1 MLQDMGNVMR
11 GKKRGFTLAE
21 LMVSIFISTYV
32 FLCAWAMYMM
42 GWSWWYEILPQTECQ
57 RIARITISV
66 IAKGMMDSTAGAD
79 TIDSV
84 TYGRRN
90 GLEHACRTRADVAA
104 SFLTPTIT
112 DDGHRINFKLEP
124 GIAQYNDR
132 SFYLDQDGS
141 GVKAVYYK
149 RSDYAPQEIR
159 ATRGITDLTFE
170 SMNPAMVELNF
181 IKVTATVQRVIMGS
195 RKVPYQI
202 SVVYTDYIYLR
213 NI

>member
-1 MLQDMGNVMR
+1 MR

-21 LMVSIFISTYV
+21 LMIAIFISMYV
-32 FLCAWAMYMM
+32 FLCALAMYMM

-57 RIARITISV
+57 RIARITISI
-66 IAKGMMDSTAGAD
+66 IAKGMMDSTVGAD
-79 TIDSV
+79 TINFV

-90 GLEHACRTRADVAA
+90 GLEHACRTRADVDA
-104 SFLTPTIT
+104 SFITPTIT
-112 DDGHRINFKLEP
+112 DGGHRINFKLES
-124 GIAQYNDR
+124 AMTQYNDS

-149 RSDYAPQEIR
+149 HSDYPPREIK

-170 SMNPAMVELNF
+170 PYPDPAAYNDLNF
-181 IKVTATVQRVIMGS
+181 IKVTTTVQRVVRGS

-202 SVVYTDYIYLR
+202 SIVYTDYIYLR